1 MKLTSAF
8 HKISI
13 CAAWAALAFIA
24 FATLSPIQDRPTLAG
39 PLLEHFGAFAAM
51 GCAFV
56 FAYPRRTPIIIAIVV
71 GSAFG
76 LEALQLL
83 TPDRHGR
90 TIDAL
95 AKAAGGL
102 GGIGIGRLSA
112 SWSAPAIT
120 RSFARRVPRAPPP
133 SLRSEAGN
141 APRGNDLSAT
151 LANLDLDA
159 TTTSVEHVTVITTG
173 TGDGR
178 HSQLFGV
185 GTRP

>member
-1 MKLTSAF
+1 MKFTSAF
-8 HKISI
+8 HKTSI

-24 FATLSPIQDRPTLAG
+24 FATLSPIQYRPTLAG
-39 PLLEHFGAFAAM
+39 PQLEHFAALAAM

-56 FAYPRRTPIIIAIVV
+56 LAYPGRTTIVIVIVV

-102 GGIGIGRLSA
+102 GGIGIGHLALWALQKHGPRIQSLLFREQSA
-112 SWSAPAIT
+112 
-120 RSFARRVPRAPPP
+120 
-133 SLRSEAGN
+133 N
-141 APRGNDLSAT
+141 
-151 LANLDLDA
+151 
-159 TTTSVEHVTVITTG
+159 
-173 TGDGR
+173 
-178 HSQLFGV
+178 
-185 GTRP
+185 